1 MIQQQNT
8 EEYKHL
14 AGEFQKEM
22 TARRLRDDTA
32 GEVSPLVVAGVV
44 VVLLVTITILVSHPF
59 IMEWATTNT
68 K

>member
-1 MIQQQNT
+1 MIQQHT
-8 EEYKHL
+8 DEYKHL

-32 GEVSPLVVAGVV
+32 GEISPLVVAGVV
-44 VVLLVTITILVSHPF
+44 VVLVVSIAILTSHPF
-59 IMEWATTNT
+59 IMEWATINT